1 LFINK
6 HAFVYRRYKDW
17 PVVLVLGLAAWL
29 LATAPLR
36 WSAAALAG
44 AVLVTL
50 VLVRPVRGL
59 YLLALAIPFGT
70 LRSVTLGPARV
81 GGTEAWLGLIIA
93 AWLAQRAARG
103 QFGDLRVPLR
113 WPLAL
118 FLGLALCSTLWADS
132 LSASLKELVKW
143 GEVATLYLFVASET
157 EPEDVLGLVLAFVL
171 AGTLAAGQ
179 GIFQSL
185 TRHGPPGFLF
195 PLAGHIFLRAY
206 GMFEQPNP
214 YAGYLGLT
222 VPLAYGLL
230 LGVWSWNRAQER
242 EMSLAAHFGRQTVL
256 AIIAGTAMAVMG
268 LAMLLTL
275 SRGAWLGLA
284 AALGIMSMLVSRRT
298 AAIVALG
305 VFLAS
310 VALLLSS
317 FHLLPPSLV
326 ERATNFLPYV
336 GAWDITHVEITPQ
349 NFALIERLAH
359 WRAAWLMFAAHP
371 WSGVGFGN
379 YAVAYPAVALP
390 DWTNPLGHAHN
401 YYLNVLAELGLG
413 GLLAY
418 LALWGAAFRM
428 AWQAIRRNR
437 GLERGIAAGIL
448 GMIIHLSIH
457 NFVDNLY
464 VHGLY
469 LQIAVGLGLLAVLAR
484 NPAGTTMGTMA
495 HVRSGDE
502 TMNAE

>member
-1 LFINK
+1 MFINK
-6 HAFVYRRYKDW
+6 RLSVYRNDNQW
-17 PVVLVLGLAAWL
+17 PIVLMLGLVAWL

-36 WSAAALAG
+36 LGAAALAG

-50 VLVRPVRGL
+50 VLIRPVRGL

-81 GGTEAWLGLIIA
+81 GGTEAWLGLIVV

-103 QFGDLRVPLR
+103 RFGDLRVPLR

-118 FLGLALCSTLWADS
+118 FLGLALFSTLWADS

-143 GEVATLYLFVASET
+143 GEVATLYFFVASET
-157 EPEDVLGLVLAFVL
+157 KRKDVLGIVLAFVL

-206 GMFEQPNP
+206 STFEQPNP
-214 YAGYLGLT
+214 FAGYLGLT

-230 LGVWSWNRAQER
+230 LGVWSWSRAQGR
-242 EMSLAAHFGRQTVL
+242 EVSLVAHVGRQSAL
-256 AIIAGTAMAVMG
+256 AIVVGAAMAVMG

-305 VFLAS
+305 ALLTSA
-310 VALLLSS
+310 ALLLNS
-317 FHLLPPSLV
+317 FHVLPPSLV

-336 GAWDITHVEITPQ
+336 GAWDIARVEITPQ
-349 NFALIERLAH
+349 SFALVERLAH

-390 DWTNPLGHAHN
+390 DWTDPLGHAHN

-418 LALWGAAFRM
+418 LALWGAALRM
-428 AWQAIRRNR
+428 AWQAIRRNH

-448 GMIIHLSIH
+448 GMFIHLSVH

-484 NPAGTTMGTMA
+484 GPVTGLDAPASRGA
-495 HVRSGDE
+495 A
-502 TMNAE
+502 AEG